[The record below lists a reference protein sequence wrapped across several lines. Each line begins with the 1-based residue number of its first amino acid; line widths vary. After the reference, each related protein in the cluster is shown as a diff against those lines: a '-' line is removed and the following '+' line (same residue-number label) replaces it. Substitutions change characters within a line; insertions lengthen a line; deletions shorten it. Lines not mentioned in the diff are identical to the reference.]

1 MEEANGQKRLTEF
14 QSVFTCWIF
23 LLRSMAWKPAPVP
36 GFLNACECGGEDVER
51 NSDGLV
57 KEFRCAD
64 CGEYLGD
71 TTMGSE
77 P

>member
-1 MEEANGQKRLTEF
+1 
-14 QSVFTCWIF
+14 
-23 LLRSMAWKPAPVP
+23 MAWKPAPVP
-36 GFLNACECGGEDVER
+36 GFLNSCECGSEDVER

-64 CGEYLGD
+64 CGEFLGD